1 MSCAECNESKYLFE
15 DLQSMLKVVR
25 ELEAVP
31 SAESDRYDFILDEC
45 EGTFHRYVGHRVR
58 TIHQNAVLGVEI
70 KAMGY
75 NEGYCIVDYMNKWLP
90 HKSMATTSDA
100 FGIEVTEVGMNEPG
114 EGKDETDSLFNT
126 AKSEVRRQVALG
138 VDATTAVEF
147 IQVLNSKSNIT
158 GMIARVVEIFRPDM
172 PFDLGTLDN
181 ITRFSHFR
189 FEEGGMRC
197 WEQYKIGPGRLFS
210 NADLTKICK
219 NRPLPATS

>member
-100 FGIEVTEVGMNEPG
+100 FGQAGESIHGATVYTRALPEDVKALIAAGQVDDVQSYLGSLTPDPDGDVCVRHILLGSCNDHKQDSVHAIIVLEATLKVVAQVEPHL
-114 EGKDETDSLFNT
+114 SQMRL
-126 AKSEVRRQVALG
+126 R
-138 VDATTAVEF
+138 
-147 IQVLNSKSNIT
+147 
-158 GMIARVVEIFRPDM
+158 
-172 PFDLGTLDN
+172 FDN
-181 ITRFSHFR
+181 A
-189 FEEGGMRC
+189 
-197 WEQYKIGPGRLFS
+197 PGYHSTWF
-210 NADLTKICK
+210 
-219 NRPLPATS
+219 